1 MITQDQLR
9 NVVGATAYDPSR
21 DKIGKTGQVYYGDN
35 TDQPKWVTVA
45 TGLFGTNES
54 FVPVQGAEVAG
65 DRVTLAYDT
74 APPTKSEHSTRGRGR
89 MSLAWLNQVD
99 GSVLRDSGVLPG
111 DAPRRLVVALS
122 TAARG
127 SALWV
132 LIGAG
137 LTVGAG
143 RSRRAAVRGVT
154 VLVGASAA
162 SHLLSRVLVH
172 RPRPRAGHLPARR
185 ALPEQPSSSS
195 FPSAHATSAVAFTTA
210 LMLESPVLGVVVAPV
225 AVVVTYSRVRT
236 RVHWPTD
243 VIAGAFLGMIAAL
256 LTRRIPTV
264 SQGCSSLRRRPKRM
278 LGTTSPGYRAGRHP
292 LGYAA

>member
-1 MITQDQLR
+1 M
-9 NVVGATAYDPSR
+9 
-21 DKIGKTGQVYYGDN
+21 
-35 TDQPKWVTVA
+35 
-45 TGLFGTNES
+45 
-54 FVPVQGAEVAG
+54 AG

-74 APPTKSEHSTRGRGR
+74 APPTYSEHSTRGRGR
-89 MSLAWLNQVD
+89 MSLAWLNQVE
-99 GSVLRDSGVLPG
+99 GSVLRDSGLLPG

-122 TAARG
+122 TGARG
-127 SALWV
+127 SVLWV

-137 LTVGAG
+137 LAVRAG

-154 VLVGASAA
+154 ALGGASAA

-210 LMLESPVLGVVVAPV
+210 LMLESPALGMVVAPV

-243 VIAGAFLGMIAAL
+243 VIAGAFLGAITAL
-256 LTRRIPTV
+256 LTRRIPMI
-264 SQGCSSLRRRPKRM
+264 SRAP
-278 LGTTSPGYRAGRHP
+278 GTARSPGPATGVGKPFRLWFTQAPARAHARNFVTPAPRRAPPVGVRSP
-292 LGYAA
+292 A